1 MDELNLLGQTLG
13 QAFES
18 ESAISDNSW
27 DRLLIFASMKHS
39 LPWIR

>member
-1 MDELNLLGQTLG
+1 MDELYLLGQTLS

-27 DRLLIFASMKHS
+27 DQLLIFAYMKHS
-39 LPWIR
+39 LPKTR

>member
-1 MDELNLLGQTLG
+1 MDDLYLLGQTLS
-13 QAFES
+13 QAFKS

-27 DRLLIFASMKHS
+27 DRLLIFAYMKHS